1 MIGGMTD
8 EEYRLYADSIQ
19 RMREILLESEIGE
32 VYATGEVPD
41 VRIDE
46 GAELSFAVD
55 DPDTVEALRRLIEE
69 QAQKLAD
76 FADYEAACVPPPS
89 GCTLEEWREAARL
102 DVQRAAARAN
112 AYGRRWAA
120 EKAREIMRR
129 RKWKKSI
136 NARGALSGFSG

>member
-1 MIGGMTD
+1 MNGRPTD
-8 EEYRLYADSIQ
+8 EENRLYADSIQ
-19 RMREILLESEIGE
+19 GIRAILFAGEISEA
-32 VYATGEVPD
+32 YATGEVPD

-46 GAELSFAVD
+46 GAEMSITID
-55 DPDTVEALRRLIEE
+55 DPGVFEVLRSLLEE

-89 GCTLEEWREAARL
+89 GCTLEEWREAVRL

-112 AYGRRWAA
+112 AYRRRWTA

-129 RKWKKSI
+129 RKRNKNI
-136 NARGALSGFSG
+136 NARGALFGFAG